1 MTGEV
6 SVCSFR
12 QERGGRKLLMRVV
25 PDEVDLHPES
35 RQDFFG
41 GKSVQNEYPCEKY
54 VSRRVP
60 VKAAVSSFEGRT
72 LIPIGDC

>member
-1 MTGEV
+1 MTGEI

-12 QERGGRKLLMRVV
+12 QEREGRKLLMRVV

-54 VSRRVP
+54 VS
-60 VKAAVSSFEGRT
+60 
-72 LIPIGDC
+72 